1 MLIVHTFFPS
11 HKMAESTLNYL
22 KSLGDN
28 GPCQGVV
35 QGGTTTKE
43 CLSEMA
49 RFSIDEYRQMK
60 VIVVGAGLTGVAAAI
75 RCVVAFFL
83 VFTFIKYSSMALT

>member
-1 MLIVHTFFPS
+1 MD
-11 HKMAESTLNYL
+11 ESTLIYL

-28 GPCQGVV
+28 GSCQGVA
-35 QGGTTTKE
+35 QGGPTTKE
-43 CLSEMA
+43 RLSEMA

-75 RCVVAFFL
+75 RCVVAF
-83 VFTFIKYSSMALT
+83 SR